1 MTDKDKRVYYS
12 NDHYKDFFQAIR
24 NRSRPLSDVET
35 GHRTASVCNIAN
47 IAYQLNRNLAW
58 DPVKEK
64 FNQDDEANQL
74 LGRPMNNEW
83 KIKL

>member
-1 MTDKDKRVYYS
+1 MK
-12 NDHYKDFFQAIR
+12 N
-24 NRSRPLSDVET
+24 
-35 GHRTASVCNIAN
+35 GHTWPATYTHACIHLFGNIAN

-64 FNQDDEANQL
+64 FNQDEEANQL

>member
-1 MTDKDKRVYYS
+1 MKKSLFYWLYV
-12 NDHYKDFFQAIR
+12 
-24 NRSRPLSDVET
+24 
-35 GHRTASVCNIAN
+35 N
-47 IAYQLNRNLAW
+47 IAYQLNRTLTW

-64 FNQDDEANQL
+64 FNQDEEANQL